1 MDLRRQVHTDIQRT
15 NKFAITEYHKMG
27 PNDRFSQIFKPTL
40 IGMYDGY
47 IYVYIYNLGNV
58 LGAKKNM

>member
-15 NKFAITEYHKMG
+15 NKFATIEYHKMG
-27 PNDRFSQIFKPTL
+27 LNDRFSQIFKPTL
-40 IGMYDGY
+40 MD
-47 IYVYIYNLGNV
+47 IYVYIKNLGNV